1 MFESPF
7 NPSNLKRA
15 NKISE
20 QMQNSISERMQSLS
34 ASGFS
39 ETVGNFIEKEK
50 QKLKDNEELA
60 IFYCDKGGRLIRLND
75 IGYFPSNSNL
85 IVLRGEDEQGNF
97 EILAHM
103 ASFEL
108 YVRRLKVKK
117 EELPRRHFGFFNAEI
132 EQEKYGG

>member
-7 NPSNLKRA
+7 NSSNLKRA
-15 NKISE
+15 NQNSE
-20 QMQNSISERMQSLS
+20 PMQNAISERLRSQS
-34 ASGFS
+34 ASGFF
-39 ETVGNFIEKEK
+39 ETIDNFLEKEK
-50 QKLKDNEELA
+50 QKLKYNEDLA
-60 IFYCDKGGRLIRLND
+60 IYYCDKGGRLIRLSS

-108 YVRRLKVKK
+108 YVRRLKVEK
-117 EELPRRHFGFFNAEI
+117 EELSRRPFGFFNAEI
-132 EQEKYGG
+132 EQEKSDE